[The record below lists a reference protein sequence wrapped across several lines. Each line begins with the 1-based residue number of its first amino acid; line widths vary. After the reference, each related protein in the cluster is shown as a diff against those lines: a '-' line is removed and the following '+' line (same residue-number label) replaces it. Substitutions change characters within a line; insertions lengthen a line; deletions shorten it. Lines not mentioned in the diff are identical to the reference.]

1 MEHPG
6 SESLQWVSKDLGAA
20 VQDAR
25 LALEDY
31 IEGGGNRRSLESFV
45 QRCHVI
51 QGVLRMVEV
60 YGAAL
65 LAEEMEKAAQYLLK
79 GGSAV
84 KNEEETLDALTRAM
98 VQLPAYLERLVGGG
112 RDIALV
118 LLPLLNDLRA
128 VRGQPLLSE
137 GTLLLLNITPAQKSA
152 AFAPTRREPINDVDP
167 VQLARLLRPRFQLAL
182 LGWIKGERSDAN
194 LAVLAE
200 VAEKLEQAATDER
213 SYRLWLV
220 VGAVLEALRESGLD
234 SNVSLKRL
242 LGQADRAIKRLIDR
256 GEAGLFGNGCE
267 ELLNNLLYYVA
278 RADSTGERVRLVR
291 QLFELDDLLPSDAM
305 VEHARESLSGP
316 SVKLMQTVAA
326 AIKEDLARVKD
337 TLDIFVRTGKK
348 SHDELGGQA
357 DLLKKISDT
366 LGVLGLGGLRGRVQ
380 SELDTLQA
388 MSDGSAA
395 AEDAALERI
404 AATLLHVED
413 SLDDQLLRLIMP
425 VGVPVAFPD
434 PDEGDQESEYRQVTE
449 AVVRECIL
457 NLTRV
462 KDSITQAVDQPQDV
476 AVLENL
482 PPLLRGITAALLMLN
497 RTRAVAVVE
506 RIGELARRLFQADQP
521 ALVSGKVDRLADA
534 IVSLEYYLETIQ
546 AGRADPWYMLDNS
559 ESCLRFLE
567 DAAAQAEA
575 MPLPDAAPEAT
586 LVLGDRAHDDTV
598 AADAETRVIGESEA
612 PVELPPPLPEP
623 APKDEPAEKPAL
635 VAMRLARDGTG
646 PDPDILELF
655 IEEAKDELGQLA
667 TRLPAWLDDPADSDA
682 LTVSRRS
689 FHTLKGSGRMVGAE
703 AIGELGW
710 VIENLLNRIIAG
722 TLQRTPG
729 MLSVLRQS
737 LDLLPILIEQLE
749 TGVNPGPALQRLI
762 AQAEA
767 LARGEEPTVALAD
780 SFAVS
785 SPTTTEFVPPE
796 PEPAEL
802 SDLAQIEAEAEVATL
817 TGLDEMDPV
826 LKEIFTKETGGH
838 LEAIRAYLRDCE
850 SFGAPYSITE
860 ALHRSCHTLSG
871 SANMAGVAV
880 AVEVATPWNAYL
892 RKLYD
897 TGLGLSAEGL
907 ETCEAVVAAMEAI
920 VARLKHG
927 FGDVPDVESLVARIG
942 WLDAEFERNAHEYQP
957 AAPASGDGAA
967 ATPEFDTEIAAIFC
981 EEATELLEAAEQSF
995 ASWSFDWSDEEAIA
1009 ELRRHLHT
1017 LKGGARMAGLRP
1029 MGDLSHEMETLLI
1042 RVGGG
1047 DIETGEKLRA
1057 VFQRGIDELHRM
1069 REAVADGVY
1078 PQPGTDVTDAIRGFL
1093 PGAVAEASEPAE
1105 PVVTEQPAAGTR
1117 EQHSDVVGETADDAA
1132 SATVAADQLSA
1143 GEDATDDGDHGVTR
1157 DAVAAEQDGES
1168 EDSVATD
1175 DTAVGEDV
1183 VAAGD
1188 ALEEKDRGEAEP
1200 LSITTVAGV
1209 APVKSQGDDSGAAS
1223 EIAASR
1229 QGRGEQRGEVA
1240 RVDADLLE
1248 ELLNN
1253 AGEISIFRSRLDQQV
1268 KSVEFNLAEL
1278 AQTVSR
1284 LKDQLRNL
1292 EIETEAQIIHRHQS
1306 EIEGAGDFDPLE
1318 LDRYSLIQQL
1328 SRALAETASDVDSIR
1343 SLMHGQIRDADALL
1357 VQQGR
1362 VTTALQHG
1370 LMRTRMVPFE
1380 RHGARLGRVVRQV
1393 AAEVGKRAE
1402 LELHGGGELDRQVLE
1417 RMLSP
1422 LEHMLRNAVVHG
1434 IEFPQQRRAAGK
1446 PETGRITANVRR
1458 EGAEVLVEI
1467 GDDGSG
1473 LDIAAIRENAVA
1485 RGLVGADKIRTDQ
1498 QAIQFIFEPGF
1509 STAAELTQ
1517 AAGRGVGMDV
1527 VANEVRRLGGS
1538 ISVTTEQGKGTSFL
1552 VRLPFTL
1559 AIAQA
1564 MIVRVNDEYYALPLT
1579 SVEGIARIPREELL
1593 AKLEQPD
1600 PVYEYGG
1607 EDYRFQYLAQ
1617 YVGADIPAL
1626 AEDSPSV
1633 PVVLVRAGEY
1643 STALIGDE
1651 LLGSREVVVKSVGP
1665 QLATIDG
1672 IAGATIMGDGRI
1684 AIILDAPTLLRTAVQ
1699 PAASASA
1706 AELEDD
1712 RTFVLVVDDSITVRR
1727 VTQRLLERNGMRVQ
1741 TAKDGVDAM
1750 AILQEH
1756 HPDIIL
1762 LDIEMPRMDGYEL
1775 AGNIRNDSRLE
1786 NIPIIMITSRV
1797 GSKHRARA
1805 IELGVDDYLGKPY
1818 QEAQLLD
1825 AIEPLVSVGREG
1837 NERLR

>member
-6 SESLQWVSKDLGAA
+6 AESLQWVSKDLGTT

-25 LALEDY
+25 LALEEY
-31 IEGGGNRRSLESFV
+31 VEGGANKRSLEAFV

-51 QGVLRMVEV
+51 LGVLRMVEV

-65 LAEEMEKAAQYLLK
+65 LAEEMEKAALYLLK

-98 VQLPAYLERLVGGG
+98 VQLPVYLERVVGGG

-137 GTLLLLNITPAQKSA
+137 GTLLLLNITPAQRSA
-152 AFAPTRREPINDVDP
+152 EIADSRREPASAVDM

-182 LGWIKGERSDAN
+182 LGWIKGERTDAN
-194 LAVLAE
+194 LAVLGE
-200 VAEKLEQAATDER
+200 VTEKLESAARDER

-220 VGAVLEALRESGLD
+220 VGAVLEALREKGLD
-234 SNVSLKRL
+234 SNVSVKRL
-242 LGQADRAIKRLIDR
+242 LGQADRAIKRLIDH
-256 GEAGLFGNGCE
+256 GETSLFGDGCE

-278 RADSTGERVRLVR
+278 RAASGGERVRRVR
-291 QLFELDDLLPSDAM
+291 GLFQLDDLLPSEEM
-305 VEHARESLSGP
+305 VEQARESLSGP
-316 SVKLMQTVAA
+316 SIKLMQTVAA
-326 AIKEDLARVKD
+326 AIKEDLGRVKD

-348 SHDELGGQA
+348 SRDELADQT

-366 LGVLGLGGLRGRVQ
+366 LGVLGLGGLRGKVQ
-380 SELDTLQA
+380 SELDTL
-388 MSDGSAA
+388 MSISDGSEEP
-395 AEDAALERI
+395 EDGALERV

-413 SLDDQLLRLIMP
+413 SLDDQLLKLI
-425 VGVPVAFPD
+425 VPAGASTTVPTAD
-434 PDEGDQESEYRQVTE
+434 GADEEIEYREVTR

-457 NLTRV
+457 NLARV
-462 KDSITQAVDQPQDV
+462 KDAIAQVVDQPQDG
-476 AVLENL
+476 AALEAI
-482 PPLLRGITAALLMLN
+482 PALLRGITAALLMLN

-506 RIGELARRLFQADQP
+506 RIGELSRRVFLADQP
-521 ALVSGKVDRLADA
+521 QVIADKIDRLADA

-546 AGRADPWYMLDNS
+546 AGRADPWYMLDNA
-559 ESCLRFLE
+559 ENCLKFLE
-567 DAAAQAEA
+567 DSAAKATV
-575 MPLPDAAPEAT
+575 PRIPDAVAEAT
-586 LVLGDRAHDDTV
+586 LVLGDRANDETI
-598 AADAETRVIGESEA
+598 AADAQTRVIDQSPEA
-612 PVELPPPLPEP
+612 VPPPVLPATERG
-623 APKDEPAEKPAL
+623 APQSL
-635 VAMRLARDGTG
+635 VAMRPPSAGER
-646 PDPDILELF
+646 PDPEIVELF
-655 IEEAKDELGQLA
+655 IEEAKDELEQLS
-667 TRLPAWLDDPADSDA
+667 RHLSLWLDDPSNLEA
-682 LTVSRRS
+682 LGSARRS

-703 AIGELGW
+703 AIGEFGW
-710 VIENLLNRIIAG
+710 AAENLLNRIVDG
-722 TLQRTPG
+722 TLHRTPALLATLKQAMS
-729 MLSVLRQS
+729 MLPV
-737 LDLLPILIEQLE
+737 LIEQLE
-749 TGVNPGPALQRLI
+749 TGVDPDPRLARMI
-762 AQAEA
+762 IQAEA
-767 LARGEEPTVALAD
+767 LARGEEPTVALTD
-780 SFAVS
+780 AVAA
-785 SPTTTEFVPPE
+785 VPAPE
-796 PEPAEL
+796 PEPAEIR
-802 SDLAQIEAEAEVATL
+802 QIEAEEEISTL
-817 TGLDEMDPV
+817 AGLDEMDPV

-838 LEAIRAYLRDCE
+838 LEAIRSYIRDCE
-850 SFGAPYSITE
+850 AFAPPYTITD

-871 SANMAGVAV
+871 SANMAGVAL
-880 AVEVATPWNAYL
+880 AVDVATPWHAYL

-897 TGLGLSAEGL
+897 AGLGLSGEGL
-907 ETCEAVVAAMEAI
+907 EACEAVVTAMEAI
-920 VARLKHG
+920 VGRLRHG
-927 FGDVPDVESLVARIG
+927 FGDIPDVESLVARIG
-942 WLDAEFERNAHEYQP
+942 WLDAEYEREAHEREQAEAETEP
-957 AAPASGDGAA
+957 ESGDELPEEA
-967 ATPEFDTEIAAIFC
+967 PEFDAEIAAIFS
-981 EEATELLEAAEQSF
+981 EEATELLESAEQAF
-995 ASWSFDWSDEEAIA
+995 AAWSTNWDGEEAIA

-1017 LKGGARMAGLRP
+1017 LKGGARMAGLRS
-1029 MGDLSHEMETLLI
+1029 MGDMSHELETLLI

-1047 DIETGEKLRA
+1047 DIPTGESLR
-1057 VFQRGIDELHRM
+1057 VLFQKGIDGLHRM
-1069 REAVADGVY
+1069 RDAVAAGSY
-1078 PQPGTDVTDAIRGFL
+1078 PQADAELLRNVRGFASRAPAL
-1093 PGAVAEASEPAE
+1093 VSGMQDDTAAASET
-1105 PVVTEQPAAGTR
+1105 VVHEETADSVDSSVE
-1117 EQHSDVVGETADDAA
+1117 VVTADDAA
-1132 SATVAADQLSA
+1132 GS
-1143 GEDATDDGDHGVTR
+1143 
-1157 DAVAAEQDGES
+1157 
-1168 EDSVATD
+1168 
-1175 DTAVGEDV
+1175 
-1183 VAAGD
+1183 
-1188 ALEEKDRGEAEP
+1188 
-1200 LSITTVAGV
+1200 VAGV
-1209 APVKSQGDDSGAAS
+1209 LPLEQETEAPAETATSGAAPVLGQAEGATTAPEGGPARRVS
-1223 EIAASR
+1223 S
-1229 QGRGEQRGEVA
+1229 EQRGEVA
-1240 RVDADLLE
+1240 RVDAALLE

-1292 EIETEAQIIHRHQS
+1292 EIETEAQIIHRHQD

-1343 SLMHGQIRDADALL
+1343 SLMHGQIREADALL

-1380 RHGARLGRVVRQV
+1380 RHAARLGRVVRQV

-1402 LELHGGGELDRQVLE
+1402 LELQGSGELDRQVLE

-1434 IEFPQQRRAAGK
+1434 IESPQYRREAGK

-1467 GDDGSG
+1467 TDDGAG
-1473 LDIAAIRENAVA
+1473 LDIAAIRQKAVA
-1485 RGLVGADKIRTDQ
+1485 RGLVGADQIRSDQ
-1498 QAIQFIFEPGF
+1498 QAIQLIFEPGF
-1509 STAAELTQ
+1509 STASELTQ

-1538 ISVTTEQGKGTSFL
+1538 ISVSTEHARGTSFL

-1579 SVEGIARIPREELL
+1579 SVEGIARIPREELQR
-1593 AKLEQPD
+1593 KLEEND
-1600 PVYEYGG
+1600 PRYEYGG
-1607 EDYRFQYLAQ
+1607 QQYRFQYLAQ
-1617 YVGADIPAL
+1617 YVGAEIPAFS
-1626 AEDSPSV
+1626 EEVTSV

-1684 AIILDAPTLLRTAVQ
+1684 AIILDAPTLLRAAVQ
-1699 PAASASA
+1699 PAAAASA
-1706 AELEDD
+1706 PEVEDR

-1741 TAKDGVDAM
+1741 TAKDGVDAL
-1750 AILQEH
+1750 AILQEQ
-1756 HPDIIL
+1756 HPDVIL

-1775 AGNIRNDSRLE
+1775 AANIRNDARLE

-1825 AIEPLVSVGREG
+1825 AIEPLVHHGRTD
-1837 NERLR
+1837 ND

>member
-6 SESLQWVSKDLGAA
+6 SESLQWVSKDLNAA

-25 LALEDY
+25 LALEEY
-31 IEGGGNRRSLESFV
+31 VEGGASRRSLESFV

-79 GGSAV
+79 GGTAV

-98 VQLPAYLERLVGGG
+98 VQLPAYLERLVSGG

-137 GTLLLLNITPAQKSA
+137 GTLLLLNITPAQKTA
-152 AFAPTRREPINDVDP
+152 AFAVTPREPVADVDA

-182 LGWIKGERSDAN
+182 LGWIKGERGDAN
-194 LAVLAE
+194 LAVLGE
-200 VAEKLEQAATDER
+200 VTEKLEQAATDER
-213 SYRLWLV
+213 SYRLWVV
-220 VGAVLEALRESGLD
+220 VGAVVEALRESGLD

-242 LGQADRAIKRLIDR
+242 LGQADRAIKRLIDC
-256 GEAGLFGNGCE
+256 GEARLFGNGCE

-278 RADSTGERVRLVR
+278 RADSSGERVRLVR
-291 QLFELDDLLPSDAM
+291 RLFELEDLLPSDAM

-380 SELDTLQA
+380 AELDALQG
-388 MSDGSAA
+388 MSDGSAV

-413 SLDDQLLRLIMP
+413 SLDEQLLSLIMP
-425 VGVPVAFPD
+425 VGVPVAMPESED
-434 PDEGDQESEYRQVTE
+434 GDQDSEYRQVTE

-462 KDSITQAVDQPQDV
+462 KDAIAQAVDQPHDV
-476 AVLENL
+476 AVMESL

-506 RIGELARRLFQADQP
+506 RIGELAQRVFRADQP
-521 ALVSGKVDRLADA
+521 PLLADKIDRLADS

-546 AGRADPWYMLDNS
+546 AGRADPWYMLDNA

-567 DAAAQAEA
+567 DAAAKAAA
-575 MPLPDAAPEAT
+575 MPVSDAAPEAT
-586 LVLGDRAHDDTV
+586 LVLGAQAHDEIV
-598 AADAETRVIGESEA
+598 AAEAETRVIGESGA
-612 PVELPPPLPEP
+612 VTPPPQAPEP
-623 APKDEPAEKPAL
+623 VQPDETAEKPAL
-635 VAMRLARDGTG
+635 VAMRPATDGTG

-655 IEEAKDELGQLA
+655 IEEAKDELEQLSA
-667 TRLPAWLDDPADSDA
+667 RLPAWLDDPSDQEA
-682 LTVSRRS
+682 LAFSRRS

-710 VIENLLNRIIAG
+710 AIENLLNKTISG

-729 MLSVLRQS
+729 LLALLRQS
-737 LDLLPILIEQLE
+737 LELLPVLIEQLE
-749 TGVNPGPALQRLI
+749 IGVDPDPVLQRMI
-762 AQAEA
+762 RQAEG
-767 LARGEEPTVALAD
+767 LVRGEEPTVAL
-780 SFAVS
+780 SRELAVT
-785 SPTTTEFVPPE
+785 SPTITEFIAPE
-796 PEPAEL
+796 PEPAEP
-802 SDLAQIEAEAEVATL
+802 SDLAQIEAEEEVATL
-817 TGLDEMDPV
+817 AGLDEMDPV

-850 SFGAPYSITE
+850 AFGAPYSITE

-880 AVEVATPWNAYL
+880 AVEVATPWNAFL

-897 TGLGLSAEGL
+897 AGLGLSAEGL
-907 ETCEAVVAAMEAI
+907 ETCGAVVAAMEAI

-942 WLDAEFERNAHEYQP
+942 WLDAEFERNAHEHEPDVADQ
-957 AAPASGDGAA
+957 GDGTAWPA
-967 ATPEFDTEIAAIFC
+967 EFDTEIAAIFC
-981 EEATELLEAAEQSF
+981 EEATELLEATEQSF
-995 ASWSFDWSDEEAIA
+995 GAWSFDWSGEEAVA

-1029 MGDLSHEMETLLI
+1029 MGDLSHELETLLI

-1047 DIETGEKLRA
+1047 DVATGESLRTI
-1057 VFQRGIDELHRM
+1057 FQNGIDELHRM
-1069 REAVADGVY
+1069 REAVTDGAY
-1078 PQPGTDVTDAIRGFL
+1078 PEPGTKLIAAIRDFSAGKIADTTEAGEQQAGAL
-1093 PGAVAEASEPAE
+1093 PEHAAFEPADTVAPAIGDADDLSEAEAEADVEGEFRGEAPEALEAEASAGFAA
-1105 PVVTEQPAAGTR
+1105 AAG
-1117 EQHSDVVGETADDAA
+1117 SDEVVEAGERDEAEARVEPQQPST
-1132 SATVAADQLSA
+1132 ATVAA
-1143 GEDATDDGDHGVTR
+1143 
-1157 DAVAAEQDGES
+1157 AA
-1168 EDSVATD
+1168 
-1175 DTAVGEDV
+1175 
-1183 VAAGD
+1183 
-1188 ALEEKDRGEAEP
+1188 KF
-1200 LSITTVAGV
+1200 
-1209 APVKSQGDDSGAAS
+1209 GDDASAPAEAAT
-1223 EIAASR
+1223 AR
-1229 QGRGEQRGEVA
+1229 QGRGEVA

-1253 AGEISIFRSRLDQQV
+1253 AGEVSIFRSRLDQQV

-1284 LKDQLRNL
+1284 LKDQLRKL
-1292 EIETEAQIIHRHQS
+1292 EIETEAQIIHRHQK
-1306 EIEGAGDFDPLE
+1306 EIEGGGDFDPLE

-1362 VTTALQHG
+1362 VTTAIQHG

-1380 RHGARLGRVVRQV
+1380 RHGARLSRVVRQV

-1402 LELHGGGELDRQVLE
+1402 LELHGSGELDRQVLE

-1434 IEFPQQRRAAGK
+1434 IESPQQRRAAGK
-1446 PETGRITANVRR
+1446 PETGKITVNVRR

-1485 RGLVGADKIRTDQ
+1485 RGLVGAGKIRSDQ
-1498 QAIQFIFEPGF
+1498 HAIQLIFEPGF
-1509 STAAELTQ
+1509 STASELTQ
-1517 AAGRGVGMDV
+1517 AAGRGVGMEV

-1579 SVEGIARIPREELL
+1579 SVEGIARIPREQLL
-1593 AKLEQPD
+1593 RKLEEQD
-1600 PVYEYGG
+1600 PSYEYGG
-1607 EDYRFQYLAQ
+1607 QDYRFQYLAQ
-1617 YVGADIPAL
+1617 YVGAEITAL
-1626 AEDSPSV
+1626 SEDTPSV

-1699 PAASASA
+1699 PAATASA
-1706 AELEDD
+1706 AEVEDR

-1727 VTQRLLERNGMRVQ
+1727 VTQRLLERNGMRVV
-1741 TAKDGVDAM
+1741 TAKDGVDAL

-1756 HPDIIL
+1756 LPDVIL

-1775 AGNIRNDSRLE
+1775 AGNIRNDHRLE

-1825 AIEPLVSVGREG
+1825 AIEPLVNEGRTG
-1837 NERLR
+1837 NERIR

>member
-6 SESLQWVSKDLGAA
+6 SESLQWVSKDLSAA

-31 IEGGGNRRSLESFV
+31 VEGGANRRSLESFV

-79 GGSAV
+79 GGTAV

-152 AFAPTRREPINDVDP
+152 AFAPIRREPVTDVDA

-194 LAVLAE
+194 LAVLGE

-220 VGAVLEALRESGLD
+220 VGGVLEALRESGLD

-242 LGQADRAIKRLIDR
+242 LGQTDRAIKRLIDH
-256 GEAGLFGNGCE
+256 GEASLFGNGCE

-278 RADSTGERVRLVR
+278 RSDSAGSRVRLVR

-380 SELDTLQA
+380 SELGTLQA

-395 AEDAALERI
+395 AEDVALERI

-413 SLDDQLLRLIMP
+413 SLDEQLLRLIMP
-425 VGVPVAFPD
+425 VGVPVALPD

-462 KDSITQAVDQPQDV
+462 KDAITQAVDQPHDV

-497 RTRAVAVVE
+497 RTRAVTVVE
-506 RIGELARRLFQADQP
+506 RTGELARRLFRSDQP

-546 AGRADPWYMLDNS
+546 AGRADPWYMLDNA

-575 MPLPDAAPEAT
+575 IPVSDAAPEAT
-586 LVLGDRAHDDTV
+586 LVLGDRAHDETV
-598 AADAETRVIGESEA
+598 AADAETRVIGEPVA
-612 PVELPPPLPEP
+612 PVAAPVPEHGP
-623 APKDEPAEKPAL
+623 EEKSAEKPAL
-635 VAMRLARDGTG
+635 VAMRLATDGAG

-655 IEEAKDELGQLA
+655 IEEAKDELEQLSS
-667 TRLPAWLDDPADSDA
+667 RLPAWLDDPADQEA
-682 LTVSRRS
+682 LTFSRRS

-710 VIENLLNRIIAG
+710 AIENLLNRIIAG

-729 MLSVLRQS
+729 LHSVLRQS
-737 LDLLPILIEQLE
+737 LELLPVLIEQLE
-749 TGVNPGPALQRLI
+749 TGVDPGPALQRLI
-762 AQAEA
+762 SQAEA

-780 SFAVS
+780 SFAVA
-785 SPTTTEFVPPE
+785 SPTLTEFVPPE
-796 PEPAEL
+796 PEPAEPA
-802 SDLAQIEAEAEVATL
+802 DLAQIEAEAEVATL
-817 TGLDEMDPV
+817 AGLDEMDPV

-850 SFGAPYSITE
+850 AFGAPYSITE
-860 ALHRSCHTLSG
+860 SLHRSCHTLSG
-871 SANMAGVAV
+871 SANMAGVDV

-897 TGLGLSAEGL
+897 AGLGLSAEGL

-942 WLDAEFERNAHEYQP
+942 WLDAEFERNAHEYETDQR
-957 AAPASGDGAA
+957 ASADGAGPA
-967 ATPEFDTEIAAIFC
+967 PEFDTEIAAIFC

-995 ASWSFDWSDEEAIA
+995 GSWSFDWIDEEAIA

-1029 MGDLSHEMETLLI
+1029 MGDLSHELETLLI

-1047 DIETGEKLRA
+1047 DIETGETLRA
-1057 VFQRGIDELHRM
+1057 IFQSGIDELHRM
-1069 REAVADGVY
+1069 RESV
-1078 PQPGTDVTDAIRGFL
+1078 
-1093 PGAVAEASEPAE
+1093 
-1105 PVVTEQPAAGTR
+1105 AAGTYPKPGTEVIGILR
-1117 EQHSDVVGETADDAA
+1117 GFASGTIAA
-1132 SATVAADQLSA
+1132 APATPAAA
-1143 GEDATDDGDHGVTR
+1143 AT
-1157 DAVAAEQDGES
+1157 GES
-1168 EDSVATD
+1168 EQPGIATTAAADDLAGTMLRAEDLTAARDDADYMDSGGAQDSVELERI
-1175 DTAVGEDV
+1175 VGREDV
-1183 VAAGD
+1183 VAAKD
-1188 ALEEKDRGEAEP
+1188 SVEPEKIVELDDGGEAEDQVEAEEQVDAESP
-1200 LSITTVAGV
+1200 SITTMAGV
-1209 APVKSQGDDSGAAS
+1209 APFIGKGDASGAAA
-1223 EIAASR
+1223 EAATPR
-1229 QGRGEQRGEVA
+1229 QSRGEQRGEVA

-1268 KSVEFNLAEL
+1268 KSVDFNLAEL

-1402 LELHGGGELDRQVLE
+1402 LELHGSGELDRQVLE

-1434 IEFPQQRRAAGK
+1434 VEFPQQRRAAGK
-1446 PETGRITANVRR
+1446 PETGRITVNVRR

-1473 LDIAAIRENAVA
+1473 LDIAAIREKAIA

-1509 STAAELTQ
+1509 STATELTQ

-1527 VANEVRRLGGS
+1527 VANAVRRLGGS

-1593 AKLEQPD
+1593 AKLEQQD
-1600 PVYEYGG
+1600 PSYEYGG
-1607 EDYRFQYLAQ
+1607 QDYRFQYLAQ
-1617 YVGADIPAL
+1617 YVGAEIPAL
-1626 AEDSPSV
+1626 SEEIPSV

-1706 AELEDD
+1706 AESEDD

-1741 TAKDGVDAM
+1741 TAKDGVDAL

-1756 HPDIIL
+1756 HPDVIL

-1825 AIEPLVSVGREG
+1825 AIEPLVKEGRVG
-1837 NERLR
+1837 NERIR